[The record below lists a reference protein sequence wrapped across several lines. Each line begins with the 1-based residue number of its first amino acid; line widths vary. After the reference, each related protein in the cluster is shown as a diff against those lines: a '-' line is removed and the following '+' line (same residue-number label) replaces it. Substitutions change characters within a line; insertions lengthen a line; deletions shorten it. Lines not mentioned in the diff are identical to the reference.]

1 MIKLLIFD
9 LDNTL
14 FDTHKQ
20 LRIRIYEQM
29 IHNMQ
34 QAGLTP
40 EQEKVIRERY
50 SFTSFIILA
59 RELHLS
65 EKIKNAGI
73 ETYKTID
80 LSGITPYD
88 DVKLLKKFP
97 QKKILVTSGI
107 KEIQLKKVEILKIGG
122 LFEEVICDE
131 SSSPENKQR
140 IFSDLMKKH
149 KLKPK
154 EILVVGDNADSEIA
168 AGNNLGMVTV
178 QIMRSAYSKGK
189 ADFHV
194 KDLYEVK
201 EILEKTKK

>member
-20 LRIRIYEQM
+20 LRVIVYEKM

-40 EQEKVIRERY
+40 EQEKVIREKY

-59 RELHLS
+59 RKLHLS

-73 ETYKTID
+73 ETYKAID

-88 DVKLLKKFP
+88 DVKLLKKFQ
-97 QKKILVTSGI
+97 QKKILVTSGL
-107 KEIQLKKVEILKIGG
+107 KEIQLKKVKILEIGS

-140 IFSDLMKKH
+140 IFADLMKKYE
-149 KLKPK
+149 LNPK

-168 AGNNLGMVTV
+168 AGNNLGMITV
-178 QIMRSAYSKGK
+178 QILRMPEALKGK
-189 ADFHV
+189 ADYHV

-201 EILEKTKK
+201 EILEKIK